1 MGELTHDAN
10 ECLGL
15 LPRESRGAKRL
26 LVLLRVHELD
36 FAIVADADAR
46 LCRVKIAAPDA
57 GALGT
62 KGFIDIVFGNAPEAH
77 PDGEPRKGKSWL
89 SKLFRR

>member
-57 GALGT
+57 LPRLHDLGHIRAIRNFAT
-62 KGFIDIVFGNAPEAH
+62 
-77 PDGEPRKGKSWL
+77 
-89 SKLFRR
+89 FRSTTRR